1 MRNIDD
7 ILLFRGDL
15 SPFLVH
21 LTKTK
26 GDEPAGVVL
35 EKIIREHRILP
46 GSSLVSDIR
55 FGGFTQHMSDKDKRM
70 YFGAACFTETPL
82 DEIHCLL
89 DVNYRQINL
98 EPYGLVFLKDRLSTQ
113 DVSPVLYLNNETGN
127 KSPVAKDLFGLIRNG
142 DMTAKKI
149 LPLFAVFGNKIQ
161 SPGTAQPPQGRI
173 DFRWEREWRQPF
185 IKGGVDFT
193 VEDVFVGLC
202 PHEEVDHFETIF
214 PGICFVDPRRPMK
227 WYATKLIHA
236 RHRLDLK
243 NSVV

>member
-21 LTKTK
+21 LTKRKNDAT
-26 GDEPAGVVL
+26 AGAVL
-35 EKIIREHRILP
+35 EKIIQERKVLP
-46 GSSLVSDIR
+46 GNSLVSDIR
-55 FGGFTQHMSDKDKRM
+55 FGGFTQNMSDDDKHL

-89 DVNYRQINL
+89 DVNYRQVNL
-98 EPYGLVFLKDRLSTQ
+98 EPYGLVFLKDRLSNQ

-127 KSPVAKDLFGLIRNG
+127 KSLVAQDLFKLIEHS
-142 DMTAKKI
+142 DVTASKM

-161 SPGTAQPPQGRI
+161 PPGAAQPPQGRI

-185 IKGGVDFT
+185 IKGGVAFT
-193 VEDVFVGLC
+193 EEDVFVGLC
-202 PHEEVDHFETIF
+202 PHEEIDHFEATF
-214 PGICFVDPRRPMK
+214 PNIRFVDPRRPMK

-236 RHRLDLK
+236 RQRLDLK